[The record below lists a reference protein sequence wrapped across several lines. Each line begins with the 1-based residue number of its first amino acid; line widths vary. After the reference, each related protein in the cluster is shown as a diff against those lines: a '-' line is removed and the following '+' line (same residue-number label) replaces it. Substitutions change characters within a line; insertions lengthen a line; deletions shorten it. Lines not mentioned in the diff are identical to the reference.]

1 MKQLTPISRERAN
14 DAVYSALRQAVLTSI
29 LKPGQKLN
37 VSELA
42 LQLGVSLTPVRNA
55 IQLLAAEGLIE
66 VHPRS
71 GTFVA
76 TVNANDVR
84 ETFEIRRALECL
96 AVELATTHITGKEL
110 DQLRALLAS
119 MKKAVRTE
127 EELLQHQQDNAR
139 FHMTILESARNGRL
153 LDAYQRLNAHIQ
165 IARVHAAEP
174 DWKSRLKD
182 ERAEHE
188 EIVDAIASGD
198 GPRGALAMRA
208 HLDRACASLIQSI
221 ERKKKVEKTAI
232 AAAANRAD

>member
-29 LKPGQKLN
+29 LLPGQKLN

-42 LQLGVSLTPVRNA
+42 TQLGVSLTPVRNA

-96 AVELATTHITGKEL
+96 AVELATVHITGKEL
-110 DQLRALLAS
+110 DQLRALLAA
-119 MKKAVRTE
+119 MKKPVRTE

-139 FHMTILESARNGRL
+139 FHMTILESARNARL

-174 DWKSRLKD
+174 EWKNRIKD
-182 ERAEHE
+182 ERNEHE
-188 EIVDAIASGD
+188 DIVDAIASGD
-198 GPRGALAMRA
+198 GVRGAAAMRA
-208 HLDRACASLIQSI
+208 HVDRACASLIQSL
-221 ERKKKVEKTAI
+221 ERKKKVEKTAT
-232 AAAANRAD
+232 ASNRAD